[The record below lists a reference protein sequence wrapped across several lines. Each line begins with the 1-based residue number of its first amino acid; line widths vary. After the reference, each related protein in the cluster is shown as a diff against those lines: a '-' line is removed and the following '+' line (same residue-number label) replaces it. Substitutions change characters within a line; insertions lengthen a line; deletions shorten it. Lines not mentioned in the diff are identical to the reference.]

1 MTNDYTQELFQ
12 ERGLSAFYCVDYQDL
27 TEMRWVRNPFCS
39 WETVQEIME
48 ALPYGYDEEEDR
60 QVPLFDGFRITPES
74 VLSKLRKN
82 WNPETEKYE
91 NDETTE
97 RVALLGERYE
107 SIAERTTGDQS
118 LLRITNPDATWTMG
132 SGKVETR
139 EEWEERVRLAEQ
151 KQSDADPTPYEQLQM
166 RLVKEW
172 RATHPAPNPFL
183 VGNLTFREEL
193 PVADEL
199 RAQLVEKQLLSAL
212 DDSGFSGKGFG

>member
-1 MTNDYTQELFQ
+1 MSNDYTHELLE
-12 ERGLSAFYCVDYQDL
+12 ERGLSGFYCVDYQDL

-60 QVPLFDGFRITPES
+60 QIPLFDRFRITPES
-74 VLSKLRKN
+74 VLSELRQN

-107 SIAERTTGDQS
+107 SIAERTTGEQS
-118 LLRITNPDATWTMG
+118 LMRICKGGGWTMG
-132 SGKVETR
+132 GEKVETR
-139 EEWEERVRLAEQ
+139 EEWEARVEVARQ
-151 KQSDADPTPYEQLQM
+151 KEWEPTPYEELQL

-172 RATHPAPNPFL
+172 RATHPAPNPFM
-183 VGNLTFREEL
+183 VGNLTFRQEL
-193 PVADEL
+193 PGADEL
-199 RAQLVEKQLLSAL
+199 RKQLVEKQLASSLN
-212 DDSGFSGKGFG
+212 DSGTSGKGFG